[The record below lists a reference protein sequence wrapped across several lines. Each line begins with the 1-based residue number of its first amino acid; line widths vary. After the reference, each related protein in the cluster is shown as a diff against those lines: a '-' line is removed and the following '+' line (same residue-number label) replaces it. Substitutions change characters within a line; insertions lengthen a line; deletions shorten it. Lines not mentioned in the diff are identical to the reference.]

1 MSARRGLLPGLL
13 ICAALAAACSPRL
26 PAGVDRHA
34 LDTAVN
40 DAIGDPNTCV
50 LLARADG
57 EILYR
62 FGSHMTCGR
71 RLPSCEGG
79 QEARTAGDLLK
90 AVAAKPTAKTSSCP
104 TVPDGSRSVG
114 WAAGPTARHDLVFVA
129 VMEGSTAP
137 PGMVIADK
145 LSGAFAKAG
154 L

>member
-1 MSARRGLLPGLL
+1 MIALRSLALGLLT
-13 ICAALAAACSPRL
+13 CAALTMAACSPKL

-34 LDTAVN
+34 LDLAVN

-50 LLARADG
+50 LLARPDG
-57 EILYR
+57 VILYR

-71 RLPSCEGG
+71 RLPSCEGEG
-79 QEARTAGDLLK
+79 ARTAGDLLK
-90 AVAAKPTAKTSSCP
+90 AVAAKPTAKTASCP

-114 WAAGPTARHDLVFVA
+114 WASGPTARHELVFVG
-129 VMEGSTAP
+129 VMEGTTAP

-145 LSGAFAKAG
+145 LSGAFAEAG